1 VKVKDLIWREPVKIS
16 SNATVSEAIE
26 KMLKKGIRALIV
38 EPKGENE
45 TFGILTVR
53 DIVYKVIAKGKNPR
67 DVKVEEIATRP
78 VVTIDSNWSVRDAAR
93 LMAIKKKKI
102 SLKREIRIPNHIRL
116 RRSSFPLKNIG
127 RYGAT

>member
-1 VKVKDLIWREPVKIS
+1 MKVKDLIWREPVKIS

-93 LMAIKKKKI
+93 LMANLNLARLVVVESGRPIGIVTLMDIMKA
-102 SLKREIRIPNHIRL
+102 SEIL
-116 RRSSFPLKNIG
+116 
-127 RYGAT
+127 

>member
-1 VKVKDLIWREPVKIS
+1 MRVKDLIWREPVKIS

-93 LMAIKKKKI
+93 LMANLNLARLVVVESGRPIGIVTLMDIMKA
-102 SLKREIRIPNHIRL
+102 SEIL
-116 RRSSFPLKNIG
+116 
-127 RYGAT
+127 

>member
-93 LMAIKKKKI
+93 LMANLNLARLVVVESGRPIGIVTLMDIMKA
-102 SLKREIRIPNHIRL
+102 SEIL
-116 RRSSFPLKNIG
+116 
-127 RYGAT
+127 